1 MRGFRLSDWF
11 SWNERALG
19 GKPVQKD
26 WGGRG
31 GEERGRSFILM
42 FPFHDQMIYG
52 SKDKP
57 KMHYNSFANVQH
69 DVTSFGIDRMVKI

>member
-1 MRGFRLSDWF
+1 
-11 SWNERALG
+11 
-19 GKPVQKD
+19 
-26 WGGRG
+26 
-31 GEERGRSFILM
+31 M
-42 FPFHDQMIYG
+42 FPFHDQMIYD

>member
-1 MRGFRLSDWF
+1 
-11 SWNERALG
+11 
-19 GKPVQKD
+19 
-26 WGGRG
+26 
-31 GEERGRSFILM
+31 M